1 MIIPISVTQYSE
13 LIERIEKLEQFERES
28 RMSPMLL
35 FWAEVRDY
43 NFIIAA
49 PDVETAILLVQAVR
63 HNNNVEFL
71 GRATIEY
78 DKPMIVKQW
87 PAYNWDARDDS
98 E

>member
-1 MIIPISVTQYSE
+1 MITRLNPPTLDE

-35 FWAEVRDY
+35 FWAEVRDC

-49 PDVETAILLVQAVR
+49 PDVETAILLVQGVR